1 MNLALVIVGI
11 LLLIGAGVV
20 FAQQARALVGTVV
33 GAIGLLMTVAGWV
46 RLDGEATLAEALRT
60 GGLAAAAVVALYA
73 LWLNDRRRKID
84 EERQDIE
91 RRRHDLENQRHTLEQ
106 TRQNM
111 EAQRMQH
118 DRERSTDERFARS
131 IELLGN
137 DADQVRVGALHAL
150 AGLARSRSEYTQTVL
165 DVLCAYLRRPFDHAH
180 YARLRGVEDDS
191 VKESADADRE
201 RQVRLTAQRLIGE
214 LLPESGNGRGPTYD
228 LDLTGATLEYFDL
241 SERVVGQLTARSVN
255 LYEANAF
262 GGMEIYG
269 DAWFTS
275 AHSWGKFIAQG
286 TTFHKRAWFS
296 GFEADQLVD
305 FKQSKFD
312 GVTKLAQAK
321 FSGKVVLRGSKFAQ
335 PVDLNH
341 SSFSGGLDM
350 TSAAT
355 ATADT
360 YGMTVS
366 LDMKNELPQGWVV
379 DRKDDSVGLVR
390 A

>member
-1 MNLALVIVGI
+1 MDLALLIIGI
-11 LLLIGAGVV
+11 LLLLGSGFV
-20 FAQQARALVGTVV
+20 FTQQARALHGTLI
-33 GAIGLLMTVAGWV
+33 GAVGLLMTVSGWV
-46 RLDGEATLAEALRT
+46 LLDGSATLGEALRT
-60 GGLAAAAVVALYA
+60 GGLAAASVVALYA
-73 LWLNDRRRKID
+73 LWLNDRRRKVD
-84 EERQDIE
+84 EERQDVE
-91 RRRHDLENQRHTLEQ
+91 RRRHDLETQRHALEQ

-111 EAQRMQH
+111 ESQRMTH

-137 DADQVRVGALHAL
+137 DADQVRVGAMHAL
-150 AGLARSRSEYTQTVL
+150 AGLARSRPEYTQTVL
-165 DVLCAYLRRPFDHAH
+165 DVMCAYLRRPFDHAH
-180 YARLRGVEDDS
+180 YARLRGEEEAKVP
-191 VKESADADRE
+191 ESPEADRE

-214 LLPESGNGRGPTYD
+214 LLPETGAGRGPTYD
-228 LDLTGATLEYFDL
+228 LDLTGATLEYFDI
-241 SERVVGQLTARSVN
+241 SERVIGQLTARSVN

-262 GGMEIYG
+262 GNMEIYG

-296 GFEADQLVD
+296 NFEADQIVD
-305 FKQSKFD
+305 FKLSKFD
-312 GVTKLAQAK
+312 GVTKMAQAK
-321 FSGKVVLRGSKFAQ
+321 FNGKVILRSAKFAQ

-341 SSFSGGLDM
+341 SSFRGGLDM
-350 TSAAT
+350 TSSTT

-366 LDMKNELPQGWVV
+366 LEMKNELPVGWVI
-379 DRKDDSVGLVR
+379 DTKDDGIGLVR

>member
-1 MNLALVIVGI
+1 MHLALVIVGI
-11 LLLIGAGVV
+11 LLLFGAGVS
-20 FAQQARALVGTVV
+20 FTQQGRALMGTLIGAVGILLTV
-33 GAIGLLMTVAGWV
+33 TGWV
-46 RLDGEATLAEALRT
+46 LLDGGSNLSDALKT
-60 GGLAAAAVVALYA
+60 GGLAASSVVVLYA
-73 LWLNDRRRKID
+73 LWLNDRRRRVD
-84 EERQDIE
+84 EERQEIE
-91 RRRHDLENQRHTLEQ
+91 RRRHDLEGQRHSLEQ
-106 TRQNM
+106 ARNHLET
-111 EAQRMQH
+111 QRVQH
-118 DRERSTDERFARS
+118 ERERSTDERFARA
-131 IELLGN
+131 IELLGK
-137 DADQVRVGALHAL
+137 DADQVRVGAMHAL
-150 AGLARSRSEYTQTVL
+150 AGLARSRTDYTQTVL

-180 YARLRGVEDDS
+180 YAKLRGDS
-191 VKESADADRE
+191 KVAESPDADRE

-214 LLPESGNGRGPTYD
+214 LLPQSGNGRGPTYD

-262 GGMEIYG
+262 RGMEIYG

-296 GFEADQLVD
+296 NFEADQLVD

-312 GVTKLAQAK
+312 GVAKMAQAK
-321 FSGKVVLRGSKFAQ
+321 FEGKVVLRGSRFAQ
-335 PVDLNH
+335 PIDLNH
-341 SSFSGGLDM
+341 STFNGGLDM
-350 TSAAT
+350 SSAAT

-360 YGMTVS
+360 YGMVVS

-379 DRKDDSVGLVR
+379 DRNEDGTGLVR